1 MCVCVF
7 FSAHMLTA
15 AHQWSK
21 APGPGA
27 YRRADDLPTLTSTL
41 STLTR
46 PTATV
51 FGSAPR
57 YPSPTPAQ
65 ERDMALMALAQ
76 LHRDPLAALDRTLP
90 RVPAA
95 VIPSATEQRAAN
107 DAKHTSTTQ
116 APTVLEVS
124 YDLVERR
131 AAGALILPLHHH
143 TRRSRADLTEA
154 EEQRQAAALELQLVR
169 LYACLYTCL
178 CSYVDATRSL

>member
-1 MCVCVF
+1 
-7 FSAHMLTA
+7 
-15 AHQWSK
+15 
-21 APGPGA
+21 
-27 YRRADDLPTLTSTL
+27 
-41 STLTR
+41 
-46 PTATV
+46 
-51 FGSAPR
+51 
-57 YPSPTPAQ
+57 
-65 ERDMALMALAQ
+65 MALMALAQ

-178 CSYVDATRSL
+178 CSYVDATRSLRTTALSGLYQYRCDVNARFSLCHAGFGSVQPGPRCAHPPSIMDHIPVD